1 MRRALSAA
9 VLCLLLCGLVAC
21 GEKEESGE
29 ADPSAGSTATGTT
42 TTATGGGNADAGPDA
57 DGGDGKQSPEEL
69 VEVAVVAVVGGGDPV
84 AACAELVTPAYVE
97 TAYGDEQG
105 CRAAVAAQGSFD
117 VNVEEIEIEGSRA
130 SAVARPSSGP
140 NQGEKLTVRL
150 VEEGPVWK
158 VDFLRSN
165 APAGP

>member
-9 VLCLLLCGLVAC
+9 VLCLFLGGLVAC
-21 GEKEESGE
+21 GEKDESGE
-29 ADPSAGSTATGTT
+29 ANPSAGSTATGTT
-42 TTATGGGNADAGPDA
+42 TTAAGGGNTGAGG
-57 DGGDGKQSPEEL
+57 DGGDGGGKQSPEQM

-117 VNVEEIEIEGSRA
+117 VNVEGIEIEGSRA

-140 NQGEKLTVRL
+140 NEGEKLTVRL
-150 VEEGPVWK
+150 VEQGPVWK